1 MRNCFYDVQKWLY
14 DVEVEQEFHFW
25 SEKCTKATEKN
36 CKHAWATFWQW
47 GKQQKIK
54 TSQKK
59 NLIALN
65 LNVNHYI

>member
-1 MRNCFYDVQKWLY
+1 MMCRSDC

-54 TSQKK
+54 TSQKNIFDCFK
-59 NLIALN
+59 FKCEPLHLE
-65 LNVNHYI
+65 